1 VQSPHPP
8 LFAACTRPDSAA
20 AVGKLGLGA
29 LNFAMGT
36 DDYLLGKVE
45 AYREAVHSAEPIG
58 GMVVNHFA
66 CTPPALVLSDDRR
79 ACEYGFR
86 GARFFA
92 EALGRY
98 YFGRDRPTGRLPVE
112 RGFLAD
118 ADLDAAMRNRNTPG
132 SASNGCIGDPS
143 AAREFVQR
151 FVDIGVDELIFIMQM
166 GTVPMELVT
175 ESVRTFGE
183 KVIPHFS

>member
-1 VQSPHPP
+1 
-8 LFAACTRPDSAA
+8 
-20 AVGKLGLGA
+20 
-29 LNFAMGT
+29 
-36 DDYLLGKVE
+36 VE
-45 AYREAVHSAEPIG
+45 AYRAAIHTAEPFG
-58 GMVVNHFA
+58 ATVVNHFA
-66 CTPPALVLSDDRR
+66 CTPAALVLDDDRR

-86 GARFFA
+86 GARYFA

-98 YFGRDRPTGRLPVE
+98 YFGRERPTGRLAVE

-118 ADLDAAMRNRNTPG
+118 EELAAAMKNRNAPASG
-132 SASNGCIGDPS
+132 SNACIGDPG

-151 FVDIGVDELIFIMQM
+151 FIDIGVDELIFIMQM

-183 KVIPHFS
+183 KVLPHFV